1 MNESIKVINK
11 QGVELDGHFYNANSK
26 ICILHIPGF
35 GGTFEGLPQKIGE
48 YIQNNKMTYLCGLNQ
63 GSYPEYKF
71 KQYNKNG
78 SITLK
83 QGGGIYEDFDDCIL
97 DIQAWLD
104 FISAN
109 DFDKI
114 YLLGHSMGCNK
125 ILHYLSIHKCKNLC
139 GLIFLAPQDFT
150 NIVDNPI
157 HKGMILEAEKNL
169 NLGLNSKLLTNKFLG
184 FSPIS
189 SFTFANFKNNPHIH
203 NFQYK
208 NFNSNFDVL
217 QKINKPTFVIMGEK
231 DQTFDDLQDKTLIP
245 KYFENIA
252 KKVNDFSFKIIPNAR
267 HTFKT
272 TKTEVAKEIVDFITC
287 SSKN

>member
-1 MNESIKVINK
+1 MSEIIKVINK
-11 QGVELDGHFYNANSK
+11 QGVELDGLFYNANSK
-26 ICILHIPGF
+26 ICVLHIPGF

-48 YIQNNKMTYLCGLNQ
+48 HMQNNNITYLCGLNQ

-71 KQYNKNG
+71 KQHNIDG

-83 QGGGIYEDFDDCIL
+83 QGGGIYEDFDDCVY

-104 FISAN
+104 FISVN
-109 DFDKI
+109 NFDKI

-125 ILHYLSIHKCKNLC
+125 ILHYLSLNNCPNLC

-150 NIVDNPI
+150 NIVDNPV
-157 HKGMILEAEKNL
+157 HKGMIEEAEKNIY
-169 NLGLNSKLLTNKFLG
+169 LGLNDKLLTNKFLG

-189 SFTFANFKNNPHIH
+189 SFTFASFKSNQHIH

-208 NFNSNFDVL
+208 NCNSNFDIL
-217 QKINKPTFVIMGEK
+217 QKISTPTFVIMGEK
-231 DQTFDDLQDKTLIP
+231 DQAFDNLQDKTLIQ
-245 KYFENIA
+245 KYFENVA
-252 KKVNDFSFKIIPNAR
+252 KKVTNFSYKIIPNAR

-272 TKTEVAKEIVDFITC
+272 FEPEVAKEIFDFITQ
-287 SSKN
+287 SQK